1 MPGPIVVKHSHI
13 TLSNTTATSALFDD
27 GDDVNYSV
35 TFIVQ
40 NIHGTATVYIGG
52 IGVTSSNYG
61 VKIAPNEKINFAEM
75 PRYPGIYAISD
86 TDASKISVMRISK

>member
-1 MPGPIVVKHSHI
+1 MSGTIVVKHSHV

-27 GDDVNYSV
+27 GDEVNYSV

-52 IGVTSSNYG
+52 AGVTTSSYG
-61 VKIAPNEKINFAEM
+61 IKIAPNEKIDFTEM
-75 PRYPGIYAISD
+75 PRYPGIFAISD

>member
-1 MPGPIVVKHSHI
+1 
-13 TLSNTTATSALFDD
+13 LSNTTAAAALFDD

-40 NIHGTATVYIGG
+40 NIHATAIVYIGG
-52 IGVTSSNYG
+52 ASVTSSNYG
-61 VKIAPNEKINFAEM
+61 IKIAPNEKIDFTEM

-86 TDASKISVMRISK
+86 TNASKISVMRMSK